1 MDNLQGGFDKK
12 KNVWS
17 NAEFYLLLGMLVFCA
32 ILVWQ
37 FSIITV
43 SESRIFPSVI
53 LAVSIS
59 AAAIQAVHV
68 FGKGDFLDV
77 HKALL
82 TGREWLALLVLLAS
96 YFSYDRLG
104 FYATI
109 FLVLVAIS
117 LLVQKEFT
125 PKTVVSTL
133 VFDIIL
139 LALTYV
145 CFGLLLKM
153 ATPTGIFY

>member
-1 MDNLQGGFDKK
+1 MK

-82 TGREWLALLVLLAS
+82 TGREWLALLVFVAS

-117 LLVQKEFT
+117 LLVQKNSLPRLWYPLWF
-125 PKTVVSTL
+125 
-133 VFDIIL
+133 
-139 LALTYV
+139 LTS
-145 CFGLLLKM
+145 F
-153 ATPTGIFY
+153 F

>member
-1 MDNLQGGFDKK
+1 MK

-17 NAEFYLLLGMLVFCA
+17 NAEFYLLLGMMAFCA
-32 ILVWQ
+32 VLAWQ
-37 FSIITV
+37 ISVITV
-43 SESRIFPSVI
+43 SESRIFPIVI
-53 LAVSIS
+53 LVVS
-59 AAAIQAVHV
+59 AAATVLQAVHV
-68 FGKGDFLDV
+68 FGKGDFLDI

-125 PKTVVSTL
+125 PKTVVSAL
-133 VFDIIL
+133 VFDVIF

-145 CFGLLLKM
+145 CFGVLLKM

>member
-1 MDNLQGGFDKK
+1 MK

-17 NAEFYLLLGMLVFCA
+17 NAEFYLLLGMMAFCA
-32 ILVWQ
+32 VLAWQ
-37 FSIITV
+37 ISVITV
-43 SESRIFPSVI
+43 SESRIFPIVI
-53 LAVSIS
+53 LVVST
-59 AAAIQAVHV
+59 AATVLQAVHV
-68 FGKGDFLDV
+68 FGKGDFLDI

-125 PKTVVSTL
+125 PKTVVSAL
-133 VFDIIL
+133 VFDVIF

-145 CFGLLLKM
+145 CFGVLLKM

>member
-1 MDNLQGGFDKK
+1 MDNLQGGFGMK

-37 FSIITV
+37 LSIITV

-96 YFSYDRLG
+96 YFIYDRLG

>member
-1 MDNLQGGFDKK
+1 MDNLQGGFGMK

>member
-1 MDNLQGGFDKK
+1 M
-12 KNVWS
+12 
-17 NAEFYLLLGMLVFCA
+17 
-32 ILVWQ
+32 
-37 FSIITV
+37 
-43 SESRIFPSVI
+43 
-53 LAVSIS
+53 
-59 AAAIQAVHV
+59 
-68 FGKGDFLDV
+68 
-77 HKALL
+77 
-82 TGREWLALLVLLAS
+82 LVLLAS
-96 YFSYDRLG
+96 YFGYDRLG

-133 VFDIIL
+133 VFDIII

-145 CFGLLLKM
+145 CFSVLLKM

>member
-1 MDNLQGGFDKK
+1 MK

-109 FLVLVAIS
+109 FLVLIS
-117 LLVQKEFT
+117 SRERLSSTFIS
-125 PKTVVSTL
+125 PASTL
-133 VFDIIL
+133 EEKADL
-139 LALTYV
+139 
-145 CFGLLLKM
+145 M
-153 ATPTGIFY
+153 ARRRIFLGST

>member
-1 MDNLQGGFDKK
+1 MK

-133 VFDIIL
+133 VFDIII

-145 CFGLLLKM
+145 CFSVLLKM

>member
-1 MDNLQGGFDKK
+1 MK

-37 FSIITV
+37 LSIITV

-125 PKTVVSTL
+125 PKTVVTTL

-139 LALTYV
+139 L
-145 CFGLLLKM
+145 CLLY
-153 ATPTGIFY
+153 TSRCV

>member
-1 MDNLQGGFDKK
+1 MK

-53 LAVSIS
+53 L

>member
-1 MDNLQGGFDKK
+1 MK

-17 NAEFYLLLGMLVFCA
+17 NAEFYLLLGMMAFCA
-32 ILVWQ
+32 VLAWQ
-37 FSIITV
+37 ISVITV
-43 SESRIFPSVI
+43 SESRIFPIVI
-53 LAVSIS
+53 LVVS
-59 AAAIQAVHV
+59 AAATVLQAVHG
-68 FGKGDFLDV
+68 FGKGAFLDI
-77 HKALL
+77 HTALL

-125 PKTVVSTL
+125 PKTVVSAL
-133 VFDIIL
+133 VFDVIF

-145 CFGLLLKM
+145 CFGVLLKM

>member
-1 MDNLQGGFDKK
+1 MDNLQGGFGMK

-37 FSIITV
+37 LSIITV

-125 PKTVVSTL
+125 PKTVVTTL

>member
-1 MDNLQGGFDKK
+1 MDNLQGGFGMK

-37 FSIITV
+37 LSIITV

>member
-1 MDNLQGGFDKK
+1 MDNLQGGFGMK

-77 HKALL
+77 HKALR

>member
-1 MDNLQGGFDKK
+1 MK

-139 LALTYV
+139 QIGRAHV
-145 CFGLLLKM
+145 
-153 ATPTGIFY
+153 

>member
-1 MDNLQGGFDKK
+1 MDNLQGGFGMK

-109 FLVLVAIS
+109 FLG
-117 LLVQKEFT
+117 
-125 PKTVVSTL
+125 
-133 VFDIIL
+133 
-139 LALTYV
+139 
-145 CFGLLLKM
+145 FGGDFPSG
-153 ATPTGIFY
+153 AEGIHSQDCGIHSGF

>member
-1 MDNLQGGFDKK
+1 MKR
-12 KNVWS
+12 NVWS

-37 FSIITV
+37 ISVITV
-43 SESRIFPSVI
+43 SESRIFPIVI
-53 LAVSIS
+53 LAVSI
-59 AAAIQAVHV
+59 AAAVLQAVHV
-68 FGKGDFLDV
+68 FGKGDFLDI

-125 PKTVVSTL
+125 LKTVVSAL

-145 CFGLLLKM
+145 CFGVLLKM

>member
-1 MDNLQGGFDKK
+1 MKT
-12 KNVWS
+12 NVWS
-17 NAEFYLLLGMLVFCA
+17 TAEFYLLLGMLVFCA

-82 TGREWLALLVLLAS
+82 TGREWLALLVYWHLISAMTVWAFTQPSFWFWWRFPFWCRRNSLP
-96 YFSYDRLG
+96 RLW
-104 FYATI
+104 YPLW
-109 FLVLVAIS
+109 FLTS
-117 LLVQKEFT
+117 F
-125 PKTVVSTL
+125 
-133 VFDIIL
+133 F
-139 LALTYV
+139 
-145 CFGLLLKM
+145 
-153 ATPTGIFY
+153 

>member
-1 MDNLQGGFDKK
+1 MDNLQGGFGMK

-82 TGREWLALLVLLAS
+82 TGRETVWAFTQPSFWFWWRFPFWCRRNSLP
-96 YFSYDRLG
+96 RLW
-104 FYATI
+104 YPLW
-109 FLVLVAIS
+109 FLTS
-117 LLVQKEFT
+117 F
-125 PKTVVSTL
+125 
-133 VFDIIL
+133 F
-139 LALTYV
+139 
-145 CFGLLLKM
+145 
-153 ATPTGIFY
+153 